1 MCPAILL
8 FKQKRSS
15 VRRSVAT
22 RTSRTTVY
30 VFMPKRNNNSQAAIH
45 KHNNIHF
52 SYLDVPRDLLFKKIS
67 VRNGL
72 AHARRRQQ
80 FMCSCQNGM
89 IIHRQP
95 STNIFNIYFS
105 YLDVPCDLLFKT
117 TKKVSVRN
125 VLAHARQRQ
134 QFIFSCQNGI
144 TIHRQPSTN
153 IKIYTFHTSMSPA
166 ICYSKKIKKVSVR
179 NGLAHARQQQQ
190 FMFSC
195 QNGITIYKQ
204 PSTNIKIYTF
214 HTSMSPAICYSKKIK
229 KVSVRTGVAHA
240 RQRQQFMF
248 SCQNGITIHR
258 QPSTNIKIYTSH
270 TSMSP
275 AIFY

>member
-166 ICYSKKIKKVSVR
+166 ICYSKKNLTK
-179 NGLAHARQQQQ
+179 
-190 FMFSC
+190 
-195 QNGITIYKQ
+195 
-204 PSTNIKIYTF
+204 
-214 HTSMSPAICYSKKIK
+214 SPYGTDW
-229 KVSVRTGVAHA
+229 RTRVNNNNLC
-240 RQRQQFMF
+240 F
-248 SCQNGITIHR
+248 
-258 QPSTNIKIYTSH
+258 
-270 TSMSP
+270 P
-275 AIFY
+275 AKTG

>member
-1 MCPAILL
+1 MSFIHRCAQRFCYSNKKDPPYGGLLPHARQEQQFMFSCQNGITIHRQPSTSIIIYTFHTSMSPAIYY
-8 FKQKRSS
+8 S
-15 VRRSVAT
+15 
-22 RTSRTTVY
+22 
-30 VFMPKRNNNSQAAIH
+30 
-45 KHNNIHF
+45 
-52 SYLDVPRDLLFKKIS
+52 KKIS

-166 ICYSKKIKKVSVR
+166 ICYSNKNLKK
-179 NGLAHARQQQQ
+179 
-190 FMFSC
+190 
-195 QNGITIYKQ
+195 
-204 PSTNIKIYTF
+204 
-214 HTSMSPAICYSKKIK
+214 SPYGTDW
-229 KVSVRTGVAHA
+229 RTRVNNNNLC
-240 RQRQQFMF
+240 F
-248 SCQNGITIHR
+248 
-258 QPSTNIKIYTSH
+258 
-270 TSMSP
+270 P
-275 AIFY
+275 AKTG